1 MQADRKR
8 RRSLPSG
15 VRPYRPLF
23 ALAVDKALLSQAGMA
38 IYRSVKARRVDRVGE
53 SVERERN
60 RSGSRVGAGRLL
72 HPVRAFP
79 LDLVHEVKVPLVE
92 VVNADV
98 AVFSAACVA
107 LAGGVGGDGVE
118 RAEVATDTADLVLEN
133 LVVESGLEL
142 ALAGGGRG
150 DVHGGLA
157 TTEDDEILL
166 GRDGGAV
173 EGRVGGVG
181 LHDREVAS
189 IDELFIM

>member
-142 ALAGGGRG
+142 AWRAAVVVTSMAAWPPPRMTKSFLGVMVALLRGVSAG
-150 DVHGGLA
+150 
-157 TTEDDEILL
+157 
-166 GRDGGAV
+166 
-173 EGRVGGVG
+173 
-181 LHDREVAS
+181 
-189 IDELFIM
+189 